1 VDASTSLIDVTAGVV
16 SSIRLSSG
24 SVGTMLRDDRRR
36 LRRSSRSAERRPFQR
51 FCSLQTI

>member
-1 VDASTSLIDVTAGVV
+1 VV